1 VSAENPTAETP
12 PHAVSGFKRL
22 RYKLEFLGLKFVEAL
37 VPRLPYAALQP
48 LANALGFVF
57 FHLDSRGRAVAIEN
71 LRVAFGSAHT
81 PAERTRIARKS
92 CQNFART
99 MLCLFWSSNLTPEN
113 YQNYIRV
120 EGLDNHPI
128 HRDKNSPGVYFLTH
142 FCNFEWISLASSFAV
157 TPGLVITQTFKNP
170 SLGPIFDSLR
180 ARGGHTIIPPSRALI
195 RMIKLLRAGGKVGA
209 AADLSINPKHGAV
222 PVRCF
227 GLWTSMSPIAGILS
241 ERGGAGL
248 VPSQIFPEP
257 DGRFR
262 LVYHPPLD
270 LPQNA
275 THQQI
280 AQACWDIM
288 EPMIAKNPELWLW
301 SYKQWRY
308 KPSTAPEG
316 QYPFYANAT
325 KRFDEILEG
334 QSAPGGT
341 TSGLSQD

>member
-1 VSAENPTAETP
+1 VSTENSTAETP
-12 PHAVSGFKRL
+12 PPAVSGIKRL
-22 RYKLEFLGLKFVEAL
+22 RYKLEFLGLKLVEAV
-37 VPRLPYAALQP
+37 VPRLPYAALRP

-71 LRVAFGSAHT
+71 LRVALGSAHT
-81 PAERTRIARKS
+81 PAERVRIARRS

-113 YQNYIRV
+113 YQNHILID
-120 EGLDNHPI
+120 GLDNHPI
-128 HRDKNSPGVYFLTH
+128 HRDKNAPGVYFLTH
-142 FCNFEWISLASSFAV
+142 FSNFEWISLASSFAV

-170 SLGPIFDSLR
+170 LLGPVFDRLR
-180 ARGGHTIIPPSRALI
+180 ARGGHTVIPPSRALI

-262 LVYHPPLD
+262 LVYHPPLE
-270 LPQNA
+270 LPQGAN
-275 THQQI
+275 HQQI

-288 EPMIAKNPELWLW
+288 EPMIIRNPELWLW

-316 QYPFYANAT
+316 QYPFYSNVA
-325 KRFDEILEG
+325 KRFDEILG
-334 QSAPGGT
+334 
-341 TSGLSQD
+341 SGPA

>member
-1 VSAENPTAETP
+1 MSTENSTAETP
-12 PHAVSGFKRL
+12 PPAVSGIKRL
-22 RYKLEFLGLKFVEAL
+22 RYKLEFFGLKLVETV
-37 VPRLPYAALQP
+37 VPRLPYAALRP

-57 FHLDSRGRAVAIEN
+57 FHLDSRGQAVAIEN
-71 LRVAFGSAHT
+71 LRVALGSAHT
-81 PAERTRIARKS
+81 PAERVRIARKS

-99 MLCLFWSSNLTPEN
+99 MLCLFWSSNLTSEN
-113 YQNYIRV
+113 YRDYILID
-120 EGLDNHPI
+120 GLDNDPI

-142 FCNFEWISLASSFAV
+142 FSNFEWISLASSFAV

-170 SLGPIFDSLR
+170 LLGPVFDRLR
-180 ARGGHTIIPPSRALI
+180 ARGGHTLIPPSRALI

-262 LVYHPPLD
+262 IVYHPPLV
-270 LPQNA
+270 LHPGA

-288 EPMIAKNPELWLW
+288 EPMIARNPELWLW
-301 SYKQWRY
+301 SYKQWKY
-308 KPSTAPEG
+308 KPSAAPEG
-316 QYPFYANAT
+316 QYPFYANPA
-325 KRFDEILEG
+325 KRFDEILE
-334 QSAPGGT
+334 
-341 TSGLSQD
+341 SQTALLP

>member
-1 VSAENPTAETP
+1 VSAENSIPEAP
-12 PHAVSGFKRL
+12 SQPVSRFKRL
-22 RYKLEFLGLKFVEAL
+22 RYQLEFFGLRFVEVV
-37 VPRLPYAALQP
+37 VPRLPYGALRP
-48 LANALGFVF
+48 LANVLGFVF

-71 LRVAFGSAHT
+71 LRVAFGSVHS
-81 PAERTRIARKS
+81 PAARARIARRS

-113 YQNYIRV
+113 YQRYIRI

-128 HRDKNSPGVYFLTH
+128 HRDKKAPGVYFLTH
-142 FCNFEWISLASSFAV
+142 FSNFEWISLASSFAV

-170 SLGPIFDSLR
+170 LLGPIFDKLR

-209 AADLSINPKHGAV
+209 AADLSIHPKHGAV

-262 LVYHPPLD
+262 IVYHPPLE
-270 LPQNA
+270 LPPEA
-275 THQQI
+275 THQEI
-280 AQACWDIM
+280 AQACWDVM
-288 EPMIAKNPELWLW
+288 EPMIARNPELWLW

-308 KPSTAPEG
+308 KPSAAPAGE
-316 QYPFYANAT
+316 YPFYANTT

-334 QSAPGGT
+334 QTPSR
-341 TSGLSQD
+341 

>member
-1 VSAENPTAETP
+1 VSAENSTSESSLP
-12 PHAVSGFKRL
+12 AVSGFKRL
-22 RYKLEFLGLKFVEAL
+22 RYKLEFFGLQLVEA
-37 VPRLPYAALQP
+37 VIPRLPYGALQP

-57 FHLDSRGRAVAIEN
+57 FYLDSRGRAVAIEN
-71 LRVAFGSAHT
+71 LRVAFGDSYT
-81 PAERTRIARKS
+81 PAERAHIARKS

-113 YQNYIRV
+113 YQDYIRI

-128 HRDKNSPGVYFLTH
+128 HRNKNAPGVYFLTH
-142 FCNFEWISLASSFAV
+142 FSNFEWISLASSFAV

-170 SLGPIFDSLR
+170 SLGPIFDNLR

-257 DGRFR
+257 NGRFR
-262 LVYHPPLD
+262 LVYHPPLA
-270 LPQNA
+270 LPPEA

-288 EPMIAKNPELWLW
+288 EPMISKNPELWLW

-308 KPSTAPEG
+308 KPSTAPKG

-334 QSAPGGT
+334 QPAPRGT

>member
-1 VSAENPTAETP
+1 VSTENPAAETP
-12 PHAVSGFKRL
+12 PPAVSGFKRL
-22 RYKLEFLGLKFVEAL
+22 RYKLEFLGLKLVEVV
-37 VPRLPYAALQP
+37 VPRLPYAALRP
-48 LANALGFVF
+48 LANTLGFVF

-71 LRVAFGSAHT
+71 LRVALGSAHT
-81 PAERTRIARKS
+81 PAERVLIARRS

-113 YQNYIRV
+113 YQDHILID
-120 EGLDNHPI
+120 GLDNHPI
-128 HRDKNSPGVYFLTH
+128 HLDKNAPGVYFLTH
-142 FCNFEWISLASSFAV
+142 FSNFEWISLASSFAV

-170 SLGPIFDSLR
+170 SLGPVFDRLR

-227 GLWTSMSPIAGILS
+227 GLWTSMSPLAGILS

-262 LVYHPPLD
+262 IVYHPPLE
-270 LPQNA
+270 LPQDA

-325 KRFDEILEG
+325 KRFDEILGSFSSPASNNEE
-334 QSAPGGT
+334 
-341 TSGLSQD
+341 

>member
-1 VSAENPTAETP
+1 MSTENSTAETP
-12 PHAVSGFKRL
+12 PPAVSGFKRL
-22 RYKLEFLGLKFVEAL
+22 RYKLEFLGLKLVKTV
-37 VPRLPYAALQP
+37 VPRLPYTALRP

-57 FHLDSRGRAVAIEN
+57 FHLDSRGRAVAVEN
-71 LRVAFGSAHT
+71 LRVALGSAHT
-81 PAERTRIARKS
+81 PAERVRIARRS

-99 MLCLFWSSNLTPEN
+99 MLCLFWSSNLTSEN
-113 YQNYIRV
+113 YQDYILID
-120 EGLDNHPI
+120 GLDNDPI
-128 HRDKNSPGVYFLTH
+128 HRDKKSPGVYFLTH
-142 FCNFEWISLASSFAV
+142 FSNFEWISLASSFAV

-170 SLGPIFDSLR
+170 LLGPVFDHLR

-262 LVYHPPLD
+262 IVYHPPLV
-270 LPQNA
+270 LHAGA

-288 EPMIAKNPELWLW
+288 EPMIARNPELWLW
-301 SYKQWRY
+301 SYKQWKY
-308 KPSTAPEG
+308 KPSAAPEG
-316 QYPFYANAT
+316 QYPFYANSA
-325 KRFDEILEG
+325 KRFDEILE
-334 QSAPGGT
+334 
-341 TSGLSQD
+341 SQIVSSP

>member
-1 VSAENPTAETP
+1 MSAENSIPESASQP
-12 PHAVSGFKRL
+12 VSRFKRL
-22 RYKLEFLGLKFVEAL
+22 RYQLEFFGLRFVEAV
-37 VPRLPYAALQP
+37 VPRLPYGALHP
-48 LANALGFVF
+48 IANVLGFVF

-81 PAERTRIARKS
+81 PAARARIARKS

-113 YQNYIRV
+113 YQRYIRI

-128 HRDKNSPGVYFLTH
+128 HRDKNAPGVYFLTH
-142 FCNFEWISLASSFAV
+142 FSNFEWISLASSFAV

-170 SLGPIFDSLR
+170 LLGPIFDQLR

-209 AADLSINPKHGAV
+209 AADLSIHPKHGAV

-227 GLWTSMSPIAGILS
+227 GLWTSMSPIAGLLS

-248 VPSQIFPEP
+248 VPSRSFPEP

-262 LVYHPPLD
+262 IVYNPPLE
-270 LPQNA
+270 LPPDAN
-275 THQQI
+275 HQQI
-280 AQACWDIM
+280 AQACWDFM
-288 EPMIAKNPELWLW
+288 EPMITRNPELWLW

-308 KPSTAPEG
+308 KPSWAPSGE
-316 QYPFYANAT
+316 YPFYANAT
-325 KRFDEILEG
+325 KRFDAILEG
-334 QSAPGGT
+334 QGPSR
-341 TSGLSQD
+341 

>member
-1 VSAENPTAETP
+1 MSAENSIPESASQP
-12 PHAVSGFKRL
+12 VSRFKRL
-22 RYKLEFLGLKFVEAL
+22 RYQLEFFGLRFVEAV
-37 VPRLPYAALQP
+37 VPRLPYGALRP

-71 LRVAFGSAHT
+71 LRVALGSAHS
-81 PAERTRIARKS
+81 PAARARIARRS

-99 MLCLFWSSNLTPEN
+99 MLCLFWSSNLTPGN
-113 YQNYIRV
+113 YQRYIRI

-128 HRDKNSPGVYFLTH
+128 HRDKNAPGVYFLTH
-142 FCNFEWISLASSFAV
+142 FSNFEWISLASSFAV

-170 SLGPIFDSLR
+170 LLGPIFDQLR
-180 ARGGHTIIPPSRALI
+180 ARGGHTIIPPSRAPI
-195 RMIKLLRAGGKVGA
+195 RMIQLLPAGGKVGA
-209 AADLSINPKHGAV
+209 AADLSIHPKHGAV

-262 LVYHPPLD
+262 IVYHPPLE
-270 LPQNA
+270 LPPEA
-275 THQQI
+275 THQEI
-280 AQACWDIM
+280 AQACWDVM
-288 EPMIAKNPELWLW
+288 EPMIARNPELWLW

-308 KPSTAPEG
+308 KPSAAPAGE
-316 QYPFYANAT
+316 YPFYANTT

-334 QSAPGGT
+334 QTPSR
-341 TSGLSQD
+341 

>member
-1 VSAENPTAETP
+1 MSAENSIPEAP
-12 PHAVSGFKRL
+12 SQPVSRFKRL
-22 RYKLEFLGLKFVEAL
+22 RYQLEFFGLRFVEVV
-37 VPRLPYAALQP
+37 VPRLPYGALRP
-48 LANALGFVF
+48 LANVLGFVF

-71 LRVAFGSAHT
+71 LRVAFGSVHS
-81 PAERTRIARKS
+81 PAARARIARRS

-113 YQNYIRV
+113 YQRYIRI

-128 HRDKNSPGVYFLTH
+128 HRDKKAPGVYFLTH
-142 FCNFEWISLASSFAV
+142 FSNFEWISLASSFAV

-170 SLGPIFDSLR
+170 LLGPIFDKLR

-209 AADLSINPKHGAV
+209 AADLSIHPKHGAV

-262 LVYHPPLD
+262 IVYHPPLE
-270 LPQNA
+270 LPPEA
-275 THQQI
+275 THQEI
-280 AQACWDIM
+280 AQACWDVM
-288 EPMIAKNPELWLW
+288 EPMIARNPELWLW

-308 KPSTAPEG
+308 KPSAAPAGE
-316 QYPFYANAT
+316 YPFYANTT

-334 QSAPGGT
+334 QTPSR
-341 TSGLSQD
+341 